1 MPNYY
6 VFDTIT
12 RPVNVQ
18 MTNTYQNPD
27 IIAPPETDAS
37 KSGGIFSINGSA
49 SATVVLGLTAAT
61 ISMLVTNPLGSGR
74 TVYLSQITGSIGGSS
89 LLSSLTG
96 SMSIVKGGTLT
107 SPSTL
112 TPVNNNFG
120 NATTRVTT
128 AQSSTGAITGGTI
141 VAPFQLAPG
150 PFTQPFSG
158 SIIIPPGSSIS
169 AIVTSSATAVGLTI
183 TSVLNLNW
191 WEA

>member
-27 IIAPPETDAS
+27 ITAPPETDAS
-37 KSGGIFSINGSA
+37 KSGRVFSINGSA

-112 TPVNNNFG
+112 TPANNNFG
-120 NATTRVTT
+120 NATTSVTT

-141 VAPFQLAPG
+141 VVPFQLAPG
-150 PFTQPFSG
+150 PFMQSFRG